1 MTIAAGILI
10 VIGAAFTMLASIGTL
25 RFDDVYARMH
35 PAAKGPTLGL
45 LLVATGAA
53 LELRSLAA
61 TLALALVVIL
71 QFLAAPVGAHL
82 LGRAIH
88 QRLPLQIDEIDELAD
103 DLADAAALAAAND
116 AVNDPGAGPAGGATE
131 TPATE

>member
-10 VIGAAFTMLASIGTL
+10 VAGAVFTMLAGVGAL
-25 RFDDVYARMH
+25 RFSDVYARMH

-45 LLVATGAA
+45 LLVAVGAA

-71 QFLAAPVGAHL
+71 QFLAAPVGAHP

-88 QRLPLQIDEIDELAD
+88 QRLPLQLDEVDELAR
-103 DLADAAALAAAND
+103 DLRRREHR
-116 AVNDPGAGPAGGATE
+116 DP
-131 TPATE
+131 

>member
-1 MTIAAGILI
+1 MTVVAGILI
-10 VIGAAFTMLASIGTL
+10 VAGSVFTMLAGVGAL
-25 RFDDVYARMH
+25 RFSDVYSRMH

-45 LLVATGAA
+45 LLVAVGAA

-61 TLALALVVIL
+61 GLALALVVIL

-88 QRLPLQIDEIDELAD
+88 QRLPLAADEVDELSR
-103 DLADAAALAAAND
+103 DLEQRRD
-116 AVNDPGAGPAGGATE
+116 V
-131 TPATE
+131 

>member
-1 MTIAAGILI
+1 MGVLGGSLI
-10 VIGAAFTMLASIGTL
+10 VLGSLFTMLAGLGAL
-25 RFDDVYARMH
+25 RFSDVFARMH

-45 LLVATGAA
+45 LLVAVGAA
-53 LELRSLAA
+53 IELRSLAS

-88 QRLPLQIDEIDELAD
+88 QRLPMRIDEVDELAD
-103 DLADAAALAAAND
+103 ELARRAAADGEPTA
-116 AVNDPGAGPAGGATE
+116 
-131 TPATE
+131 

>member
-10 VIGAAFTMLASIGTL
+10 VAGAAFTMLAGVGAL
-25 RFDDVYARMH
+25 RFSDVYARMH

-45 LLVATGAA
+45 LLVAVGAA

-88 QRLPLQIDEIDELAD
+88 QRLPLPLDEVDELAR
-103 DLADAAALAAAND
+103 DLSERERR
-116 AVNDPGAGPAGGATE
+116 DP
-131 TPATE
+131 